1 MWGTR
6 AEREAEGLRR
16 ELGLG
21 ALGREQTVGWE
32 LE

>member
-6 AEREAEGLRR
+6 AETNAEGLRG

-32 LE
+32 LK